1 MPNVLINSF
10 NTGEISGLC
19 ESRSDLAKFSSAC
32 RTLENAV
39 PLVEGG
45 AKKMPGTYFAGTTKN
60 GTTNK
65 ARLVPF
71 QFSTEQGAILEF
83 SAGIVRV
90 WEGAT
95 EGSWSLGLALQ
106 VPGSDYNPATLY
118 AVGDKV
124 LIGPFAY
131 VSQSHLGVFLGAIN
145 ITAPYGTTNAGT
157 IQITFSLS
165 GTTALSVTKTGLS
178 PNQGINIALGST
190 ASNNSASAIEAAIR
204 SLVSLNISGYNYVD
218 LSAWTVT
225 PDPTYYASPWTTVPP
240 LPGSIP
246 PTTFWAFYDSN
257 WEAVCTLANQND
269 QFPLIDGGPNFNT
282 SYWQPQTISAWPP
295 IELVVPYLEADLFAL
310 DCSTQSADVLWIFH
324 PNYPP
329 GMIQRLSANS
339 WQYSLTLPGQQPGE
353 PAYRGTL
360 GVVKTGFSALGQNI
374 TLISQ
379 ANPCVI
385 VLASNPASQPF
396 QDGSRIYI
404 NECSGLVSLNEGEFL
419 VSGMTYGSVTVSVT
433 DSSGTTTTV
442 TGIGWSFTPQD
453 PSTGANIDS
462 SSYQQYTGGG
472 YAAQV
477 VAVFAATG
485 DYPACGAL
493 YQERLC
499 VGGSDNN
506 PTQMNGSV
514 QDDYPDFICDP
525 NADDYAVQYT
535 LVSNQVNQ
543 LLNMVGTPNA
553 LVIGTSGGVWV
564 VAGSNNSSLSQTDV
578 TASLQSSQ
586 GVSSLQ
592 PQVVNGSAIF
602 VSRSSRIV
610 TFMAYNFV
618 TNAWDNT
625 DLTRLNRNITIGTS
639 AAMSG
644 IAQTAFQME
653 PYPIYW
659 AVRND
664 GQLIGLVFNTQDQVY
679 AWFRVNMGAGLIESV
694 AVISGQN
701 QEDQIVVVVNRTIN
715 GVTQR
720 YVEYFMPQELF
731 GQLSNAFF
739 VNCGLQWQGV
749 GPFNITGITNAVP
762 AVVTASGHTLV
773 NGQTVAIA
781 NAQGMTQVNTN
792 PLQAWTV
799 ANVSGDTFQL
809 QGSDS
814 TAWGAYTGG
823 GTVEQVTNQVT
834 GMSYLMGQNV
844 TAVGDEAV
852 IFTEIVTADTVVF
865 GSYANQITIGL
876 PYTSTIEPMN
886 PVLGDLKNTSKSK
899 RQKFTRV
906 NLSMFESVG
915 GMVGT
920 DANHLYKI
928 DYTQGT
934 PNPLPPGSP
943 AMLFTGNVIND
954 LDAEW
959 TDEGTIH
966 IVHSDPFPFTL
977 RSVTPRLS
985 VAEEG

>member
-1 MPNVLINSF
+1 VYGNTVNV
-10 NTGEISGLC
+10 
-19 ESRSDLAKFSSAC
+19 
-32 RTLENAV
+32 
-39 PLVEGG
+39 
-45 AKKMPGTYFAGTTKN
+45 
-60 GTTNK
+60 
-65 ARLVPF
+65 
-71 QFSTEQGAILEF
+71 
-83 SAGIVRV
+83 
-90 WEGAT
+90 
-95 EGSWSLGLALQ
+95 
-106 VPGSDYNPATLY
+106 
-118 AVGDKV
+118 
-124 LIGPFAY
+124 GPFASI
-131 VSQSHLGVFLGAIN
+131 VKPSHGTLYICS
-145 ITAPYGTTNAGT
+145 PYGTSNSYTVPIIVTVN
-157 IQITFSLS
+157 SS
-165 GTTALSVTKTGLS
+165 DVLSVTATGTS
-178 PNQGINIALGST
+178 PNQGISISLANTTAANNAST
-190 ASNNSASAIEAAIR
+190 LIQSAIR
-204 SLVSLNISGYNYVD
+204 SLVSLNIGSSNYVSTV
-218 LSAWTVT
+218 LWTVT
-225 PDPTYYASPWTTVPP
+225 PDSVYYTAPWITAPSSNQATWSNVNLVASCVTP
-240 LPGSIP
+240 
-246 PTTFWAFYDSN
+246 
-257 WEAVCTLANQND
+257 NQYD
-269 QFPLIDGGPNFNT
+269 QFPFNPADIPNA
-282 SYWQPQTISAWPP
+282 SYWTEVNVPGISIQLAT
-295 IELVVPYLEADLFAL
+295 PYLESDLFDL

-329 GMIQRLSANS
+329 GMIQRSSGNS
-339 WQYSLTLPGQQPGE
+339 WQYSLTLPGQQTGE
-353 PAYRGTL
+353 PAYRGTSD
-360 GVVKTGFSALGQNI
+360 VVKTGYSALGQNVSQ
-374 TLISQ
+374 ISQ
-379 ANPCVI
+379 ANPCVV
-385 VLASNPASQPF
+385 VLASSVSSQPF
-396 QDGSRIYI
+396 QNGSRIYI
-404 NECSGLVSLNEGEFL
+404 NECSGMVELNEGEFL
-419 VSGMTYGSVTVSVT
+419 VPGMAYGSVTVRLV
-433 DSSGTTTTV
+433 DSSGTVTTPSV
-442 TGIGWSFTPQD
+442 TGWYFTPVD
-453 PSTGANIDS
+453 PNTGASIDA
-462 SSYQQYTGGG
+462 SSYLQYTGGG
-472 YAAQV
+472 FAVQV
-477 VAVFAATG
+477 ISMFAATG
-485 DYPACGAL
+485 DYPSCGTL

-499 VGGSDNN
+499 VGGSENN
-506 PTQMNGSV
+506 PTQLNGSV

-525 NADDYAVQYT
+525 NEDDYAFQYT

-564 VAGSNNSSLSQTDV
+564 VSGGTSSSLSQSNV
-578 TASLQSSQ
+578 SAALQSSG

-610 TFMAYNFV
+610 TFLAYNFV
-618 TNAWDNT
+618 TNQWDNT

-679 AWFRVNMGAGLIESV
+679 AWFRVNMGDGLIESV

-762 AVVTASGHTLV
+762 AVVTAPGHTLV
-773 NGQTVAIA
+773 NGQTIAIA

-814 TAWGAYTGG
+814 TTFGVYTGE

-852 IFTEIVTADTVVF
+852 IYTGIVTDDAVVF

-876 PYTSTIEPMN
+876 PYSSTIEPMN
-886 PVLGDLKNTSKSK
+886 PVLGDQKNTSKSK

-915 GMVGT
+915 GMVGP
-920 DANHLYKI
+920 DSAHLYNI

-943 AMLFTGNVIND
+943 ATLFTGNVIND
-954 LDAEW
+954 LDSEW
-959 TDEGTIH
+959 ADEGTIR
-966 IVHSDPFPFTL
+966 IVHSDPFPFCL